1 MTKTDSG
8 NKYLFPLIVMASLFF
23 LFGFI
28 TTMNNST
35 IDFLKNAFGLN
46 DVQKQL
52 PNTFFYGAYIL
63 SIPVGLML
71 MRIGYKN
78 GVLMGL
84 ALIALGFFLCIPGVG
99 MGYYGFLSAVSV
111 FAIGVVILQV
121 VAGPYVNAMGS
132 PETAAS
138 RLTLTNALNSVA
150 TVIAPIFVSL
160 LLVTPKIEAGSK
172 MTNSDILSIVK
183 GPFLMIGVVTLA
195 ILAIMFFLKLPE
207 IKEDEGGSTAE
218 VKKYKSSAFKYT
230 HVWLGSLAIFFYM
243 GIEIGI
249 SSFFPDYAAHLQLKD
264 ISAIDMLKYYWGGL
278 MVGRI
283 LGIFI
288 LQKYSARQI
297 LTICAF
303 GGAALLAASFA
314 LGASAPV
321 IAMWLFLGTGL
332 FHSIMWPVIYNLALE
347 DLGPLAKVASGVI
360 ATSVIGAAI
369 LTPMMGAIK
378 SATGSVVIAVS
389 TMFIYYSYLV
399 FFAQKGSK
407 IR

>member
-1 MTKTDSG
+1 
-8 NKYLFPLIVMASLFF
+8 
-23 LFGFI
+23 
-28 TTMNNST
+28 
-35 IDFLKNAFGLN
+35 
-46 DVQKQL
+46 
-52 PNTFFYGAYIL
+52 
-63 SIPVGLML
+63 
-71 MRIGYKN
+71 
-78 GVLMGL
+78 
-84 ALIALGFFLCIPGVG
+84 
-99 MGYYGFLSAVSV
+99 
-111 FAIGVVILQV
+111 
-121 VAGPYVNAMGS
+121 
-132 PETAAS
+132 
-138 RLTLTNALNSVA
+138 VA

-160 LLVTPKIEAGSK
+160 LLVTPKIEAGAK
-172 MTNSDILSIVK
+172 MENADILAIVK

-207 IKEDEGGSTAE
+207 IKEEEVSATGD

-243 GIEIGI
+243 GVEIGI

-288 LQKYSARQI
+288 LQKYKARQI
-297 LTICAF
+297 LTICSF
-303 GGAALLAASFA
+303 GGAVLLAASFA
-314 LGASAPV
+314 MGATAPV
-321 IAMWLFLGTGL
+321 VAMWLFLGTGL

-369 LTPMMGAIK
+369 LTPIMGAIK